1 MIPGIIRESSR
12 GIDRIAIEDELF
24 MNRKV
29 FLTEAVDSVSMDAF
43 IKQILFLNE
52 ADHEKPIT
60 VYINSPGGEVSSG
73 LAAYD
78 MLSLIE
84 APVIT
89 FCIGQAASMAAILFL
104 AGKER
109 IMLPN
114 STVMIHDPAPGGG
127 DMKGMKPDEI
137 EEKLTDLKKS
147 RDRLCSIIAEKTGR
161 TKEEIMAKTCK
172 DSYFSAKEALDFNLA
187 TKIAER
193 I

>member
-60 VYINSPGGEVSSG
+60 IYINSPGGEVSSG

-78 MLSLIE
+78 LLSLIE
-84 APVIT
+84 APVTT
-89 FCIGQAASMAAILFL
+89 FCIGQAASMAAVLFL
-104 AGKER
+104 AGQER

-114 STVMIHDPAPGGG
+114 STVMIHDPAPAGGEL
-127 DMKGMKPDEI
+127 KGMKPDEI
-137 EEKLTDLKKS
+137 EERLTDLKKS

-161 TKEEIMAKTCK
+161 TKEEIMAKTCR

>member
-1 MIPGIIRESSR
+1 MMPGIIRESSR
-12 GIDRIAIEDELF
+12 GIDRITIEDELF

-127 DMKGMKPDEI
+127 DLKGMKPDEI

-161 TKEEIMAKTCK
+161 TKEEILSKTCK